1 MTIEEIA
8 SRLPNLPI
16 RETAENYG
24 DHTLRTMECHY
35 RNGFI
40 PSSVWEAY
48 CYLWRNL
55 SPRISN
61 ELRGY
66 ELENS

>member
-16 RETAENYG
+16 RETAEKYG
-24 DHTLRTMECHY
+24 DHTLRTAESLY
-35 RNGFI
+35 RHGRI
-40 PSSVWEAY
+40 SADEWEAY

-55 SPRISN
+55 SPRLSS
-61 ELRGY
+61 ELLGY
-66 ELENS
+66 QLENP